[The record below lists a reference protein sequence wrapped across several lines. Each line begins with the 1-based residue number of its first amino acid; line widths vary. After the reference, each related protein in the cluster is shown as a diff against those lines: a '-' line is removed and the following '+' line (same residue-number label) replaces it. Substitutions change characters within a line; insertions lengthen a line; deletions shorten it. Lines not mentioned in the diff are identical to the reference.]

1 MRTLRRSIDTSN
13 NYVINKLDLDLWIV
27 YLILAIRF
35 KPIENQL
42 IHHNMKTFE
51 IEVVR
56 TYTTTIEVA
65 LPDEL
70 TPSAVKRITLGDTV
84 PRTIRA
90 FENDL
95 YHEIWDKL
103 SEAELQHMDVQTQTV
118 KVTERKSGEQLFNEL
133 GFTSEKG

>member
-1 MRTLRRSIDTSN
+1 MDSIS
-13 NYVINKLDLDLWIV
+13 
-27 YLILAIRF
+27 YLSR
-35 KPIENQL
+35 PIQTNRNQL

-56 TYTTTIEVA
+56 TYTTTIEVT
-65 LPDEL
+65 LDGYL
-70 TPSAVKRITLGDTV
+70 TPSALERITIGNDLGQSGNLE
-84 PRTIRA
+84 R
-90 FENDL
+90 EESL

-118 KVTERKSGEQLFNEL
+118 KAKERKSGKQLFDEL

>member
-1 MRTLRRSIDTSN
+1 MEFGKVCCIFAD
-13 NYVINKLDLDLWIV
+13 
-27 YLILAIRF
+27 RF

-56 TYTTTIEVA
+56 TYTTTIEVE
-65 LPDEL
+65 LPDNL
-70 TPSAVKRITLGDTV
+70 TASDVERIIKF
-84 PRTIRA
+84 PRTIRT

-95 YHEIWDKL
+95 YHEIWDTL
-103 SEAELQHMDVQTQTV
+103 GEAELEQCDTDMLSV
-118 KVTERKSGEQLFNEL
+118 KATERKSGKQLFDEL

>member
-1 MRTLRRSIDTSN
+1 
-13 NYVINKLDLDLWIV
+13 
-27 YLILAIRF
+27 
-35 KPIENQL
+35 
-42 IHHNMKTFE
+42 MKTFQ

-70 TPSAVKRITLGDTV
+70 TTSAVERITIGDTV

-95 YHEIWDKL
+95 YHEIWDTL
-103 SEAELQHMDVQTQTV
+103 GEAELEQCDTEILTV
-118 KVTERKSGEQLFNEL
+118 KAKKL
-133 GFTSEKG
+133 